1 MLKEFGHD
9 LKILRES
16 RGISLA
22 EISAQTRINPKFL
35 LNIEDGV
42 FDFQPDTYIRAFLRE
57 YARCINENEHK
68 ILNDYEKAKSG
79 FYARKSKGKAD
90 LMAEKKIKAEG
101 TVIQPRDEITYA
113 EKTEE
118 KFSDKKISSESVA
131 TTLDQNRSYSSPPK
145 SFFSKTYTQKFILA
159 IIIIFIVAGSVYLL
173 FFLNKTDNDHS
184 SIKPQKFSE
193 TVDNYET
200 KLKGKTQREEEKIMD
215 TRQTVTDDSL
225 ILTIVAA
232 KDVRIKVYIDEN
244 RVVEDLVPAKD
255 SLKLKAKEG
264 FRFSALANS
273 SVELYLNSKRLKKP
287 SSLTSTSIKNLMI
300 NKDGIVNE

>member
-16 RGISLA
+16 KGISLA

-57 YARCINENEHK
+57 YAKCINENEHK

-79 FYARKSKGKAD
+79 FYARKGKGKID
-90 LMAEKKIKAEG
+90 PSAEKKIKVEP
-101 TVIQPRDEITYA
+101 VIQPKDELIY
-113 EKTEE
+113 TERTE
-118 KFSDKKISSESVA
+118 DKFSEQKISSESLVSS
-131 TTLDQNRSYSSPPK
+131 LDQNRSYATPPK
-145 SFFSKTYTQKFILA
+145 QFFSKTYVQKYILA
-159 IIIIFIVAGSVYLL
+159 IIIIFIVVGSVYLL

-193 TVDNYET
+193 TVNNYET
-200 KLKGKTQREEEKIMD
+200 KLKGKTEKEGEKKID
-215 TRQTVTDDSL
+215 PPQTVVDDSL
-225 ILTIVAA
+225 ILTIVAT

-264 FRFSALANS
+264 FRFSASANS
-273 SVELYLNSKRLKKP
+273 SVDLYLNSKRLKKP